1 MDPNGIFLESEE
13 LNTLRFNKQ
22 SAYNYRFRRYQDWT
36 ETYELYRDKVTI
48 NRLTQRQSVNVPLM
62 KQTLKVIMKDIA
74 DPPVIYFENLD
85 NDKQAEVFKNEYWKF
100 TFDYNNMEL
109 QDIVDKKQEL
119 LFGRSFDQ
127 WQVVDG
133 KIKMTVQDVNDIFVD
148 RYCDPYNIH
157 SSRFLIHAHIFKPL
171 STLSKNPEYD
181 KEAVKKLEEWYATR
195 HGLIKAADNQKM
207 YVERQ
212 RKMADLGV
220 LDAYSPILGETVVE
234 LSLHFV
240 YRQEKDD
247 DEQQLYLYVEADNLV
262 ILMKKKLEDIIGV
275 TSDHFFRNHFPYVS
289 WADDVE
295 RQDFYS
301 DGMGDVVRTPNK
313 ILNTWM
319 SQIVEN
325 KTLRN
330 LSMHYYNASLEG
342 FQPQTF
348 QPIPWGWYPIPVP
361 EGQKLDDVM
370 KLVEV
375 PELKDSI
382 EEMNYL
388 QQMSDS
394 ASGANMLQ
402 QGVPLPGRVQ
412 LGVAKM
418 VLDQSLQRV
427 KGISKFYT
435 QAWKDRGTMFLKL
448 VEAAGDR
455 LDAVKIYKDG
465 KNTKDIFSREIAP
478 KDWMSKSGYRCKVW
492 SQEEKFSEEQ
502 QDIQRLTQAVV
513 NMPDNPK
520 LNEIYKRKLLEF
532 SGLDAS
538 EIVTIME
545 FEKQKQQAQLSM
557 SGQPGMMPPQ
567 GSQPPTLPEPNQL
580 PGLNQA
586 QPQPALPVMNQPK

>member
-313 ILNTWM
+313 I
-319 SQIVEN
+319 
-325 KTLRN
+325 
-330 LSMHYYNASLEG
+330 
-342 FQPQTF
+342 
-348 QPIPWGWYPIPVP
+348 
-361 EGQKLDDVM
+361 
-370 KLVEV
+370 
-375 PELKDSI
+375 
-382 EEMNYL
+382 
-388 QQMSDS
+388 
-394 ASGANMLQ
+394 
-402 QGVPLPGRVQ
+402 
-412 LGVAKM
+412 
-418 VLDQSLQRV
+418 
-427 KGISKFYT
+427 
-435 QAWKDRGTMFLKL
+435 
-448 VEAAGDR
+448 
-455 LDAVKIYKDG
+455 
-465 KNTKDIFSREIAP
+465 
-478 KDWMSKSGYRCKVW
+478 
-492 SQEEKFSEEQ
+492 
-502 QDIQRLTQAVV
+502 
-513 NMPDNPK
+513 
-520 LNEIYKRKLLEF
+520 
-532 SGLDAS
+532 
-538 EIVTIME
+538 
-545 FEKQKQQAQLSM
+545 
-557 SGQPGMMPPQ
+557 
-567 GSQPPTLPEPNQL
+567 
-580 PGLNQA
+580 
-586 QPQPALPVMNQPK
+586 